1 MLNKSVKII
10 IGNTK
15 ILNRYATNIP
25 TNASINLS
33 EFDISLLNTVF
44 AICLFLSKLLAA
56 EDINSFVLS
65 LAFPIPVE
73 ILSTVFV
80 VLSITSLVSL
90 Q

>member
-33 EFDISLLNTVF
+33 EFSLFDLFIVQAFVFYPLISLADLVYLASYYLKIQLLFYYRDELNY
-44 AICLFLSKLLAA
+44 
-56 EDINSFVLS
+56 
-65 LAFPIPVE
+65 
-73 ILSTVFV
+73 
-80 VLSITSLVSL
+80 
-90 Q
+90 